1 MQTMSARDAQTK
13 FGQFSRE
20 AQRDTVVVTNHGQPV
35 FLAIPVKITASIARM
50 IREVS
55 PKNGVEAS
63 QALQDFFA
71 QLNAT
76 RSANPP
82 LNEAEMSRMIKHAAD
97 E

>member
-35 FLAIPVKITASIARM
+35 FLTIPVKITASVARM

-55 PKNGVEAS
+55 PRDGAEAS
-63 QALQDFFA
+63 QTLQDFFA
-71 QLNAT
+71 HLNAT
-76 RSANPP
+76 QPANQQ
-82 LNEAEMSRMIKHAAD
+82 LDEAEISRMIKQGD
-97 E
+97 NE

>member
-35 FLAIPVKITASIARM
+35 FLTIPVKITASVARM

-55 PKNGVEAS
+55 PKDGAEAS
-63 QALQDFFA
+63 QTLQDFFA
-71 QLNAT
+71 HLNAT
-76 RSANPP
+76 QPANPQ
-82 LNEAEMSRMIKHAAD
+82 LDEAKISRMIKQGD
-97 E
+97 NE

>member
-35 FLAIPVKITASIARM
+35 FLTIPVKITASVARM

-55 PKNGVEAS
+55 PKDGAEAS
-63 QALQDFFA
+63 LALQDFFA
-71 QLNAT
+71 HLNAT
-76 RSANPP
+76 QPANQQ
-82 LNEAEMSRMIKHAAD
+82 LDETEISRMIKQGD
-97 E
+97 NE

>member
-35 FLAIPVKITASIARM
+35 FLTIPVKITASVARM

-55 PKNGVEAS
+55 PKDGAEAS
-63 QALQDFFA
+63 QTLQDFFA
-71 QLNAT
+71 HLNAT
-76 RSANPP
+76 HPANQQ
-82 LNEAEMSRMIKHAAD
+82 LDEAEISRMIKQGD
-97 E
+97 NE